1 MSATILIAISTK
13 RDVIVIVRPASFYRY
28 LIFFAILTISELGAG
43 REHTP

>member
-28 LIFFAILTISELGAG
+28 DLLRDLD
-43 REHTP
+43 HQ